1 MKLLEKNGL
10 KYLTGM
16 FWQIPDE
23 GKRAINVSK
32 LIKETKMNFCCKIK
46 KIKLTYG
53 FCAKNDLGD
62 NKKVAS
68 LAQYIVEC
76 SNVSEKTEDSII
88 CFKFKNAGE
97 LDENNQ
103 PLEQSQYGYVVF
115 MNGTICPDDGE
126 YVSDIT
132 MLRIAIL
139 KKLKKHNI
147 NILHLPFDV
156 ATELLNIYEQ
166 LSVSFD
172 DDEMLLSLIFN
183 SSFNNIEPLY
193 QLIKTNS
200 DLEQKFGG
208 LLKSRAIIRYQA
220 NSDSFDE
227 QQVEARRHER
237 HDDVFLDKIDYGE
250 YKPSTQYEGKS
261 ADVITIRK
269 LIKNYK
275 FIQQMTDTRQTR
287 DDLTII
293 AEYIYAFP
301 IDSNEIYWQNPKLK
315 ANYAKALIQPLSST
329 AGKSVRYGIFAAVAL
344 GVVFGGHYL
353 TAAEKIMDD
362 PITEEAKPIVPMAI
376 APEQLIKACIL
387 NNDKYFAPSDFVLQQ
402 IKCNSMGSTLTFNT
416 PENTTLSQFIAFA
429 GGNKSV
435 LLNGKVGTITKQQLI
450 QPGIFKSAARDVVIS
465 NLQNAALN
473 YSMKVGLPSD
483 ATTRNFT
490 INSKLS
496 PVYLFNHGVL
506 KNVRLLDI
514 SMVLDLQT
522 GSYTW
527 TIIGE
532 I

>member
-16 FWQIPDE
+16 FWQIPDD
-23 GKRAINVSK
+23 GKRSINVSK
-32 LIKETKMNFCCKIK
+32 LIKETKMNWCCKIK

-53 FCAKNDLGD
+53 FCAKSDLGD

-183 SSFNNIEPLY
+183 SSFHNIEPLY
-193 QLIKTNS
+193 RLIKTNP
-200 DLEQKFGG
+200 DLEQKFDG
-208 LLKSRAIIRYQA
+208 LLKSRAQIRHQA

-227 QQVEARRHER
+227 QQFEARRRDEALV
-237 HDDVFLDKIDYGE
+237 DVTNYGE
-250 YKPSTQYEGKS
+250 YKPSTQYDGKS

-269 LIKNYK
+269 LIKDYK

-315 ANYAKALIQPLSST
+315 ANYAKALIQPLNSIT
-329 AGKSVRYGIFAAVAL
+329 GKSMRYGIFAAVAL
-344 GVVFGGHYL
+344 FVSFGGYYMTTPDL
-353 TAAEKIMDD
+353 IKDD
-362 PITEEAKPIVPMAI
+362 DTVEEAKPIVPTAV
-376 APEQLIKACIL
+376 APEQLIKACVL

-429 GGNKSV
+429 GGNKSAV
-435 LLNGKVGTITKQQLI
+435 LNGKIGIITKQQLI

-473 YSMKVGLPSD
+473 YSMTVGLPSD

-506 KNVRLLDI
+506 NNVRLSDI
-514 SMVLDLQT
+514 SMALDLQT